1 MILEDVFHPFALA
14 LKRLTES
21 GDSYLTSEL
30 GIYRQTNIHRPE
42 SSHTMTSI
50 DPKKQVAIDE
60 VDAIILSNLL
70 RESRTSFS
78 KIAEECKITVTS
90 VTNRYRRLHKEGIIK
105 GEIMQVNPHS
115 LGYHCVTLIGI
126 ISQKHKETDLLNYF
140 EKGGNNFNSVKF
152 GPVTKYVKFGT
163 FAKYIATTGIALK
176 NVGEL
181 ATVQRSLESNR
192 LIKRADVFISSLEI
206 VTPDHPENLI
216 VSPCSGRIEY
226 KKTEIKPVE
235 VEMDEIDRKIA
246 RILAERS
253 RTPFG
258 RIGEELGITTKT
270 VIQRYRKIRG
280 NVLTLST
287 ITIDLNKLGYTAG
300 ALLLIRLENKLRTT
314 EIMNQLLAIP
324 NLIHLNN
331 FVGPFDLLAHIV
343 FKSFSE
349 YFQIMERIRIIE
361 GIDEMEISLV
371 PGFPVWPHNGFA
383 NLL

>member
-1 MILEDVFHPFALA
+1 
-14 LKRLTES
+14 
-21 GDSYLTSEL
+21 
-30 GIYRQTNIHRPE
+30 
-42 SSHTMTSI
+42 MTSI

-90 VTNRYRRLHKEGIIK
+90 VTNRYRRLHKEGIIN
-105 GEIMQVNPHS
+105 GEIMQVNPFS
-115 LGYHCVTLIGI
+115 LGYHCAALFGI

-140 EKGGNNFNSVKF
+140 EKNSYNFS
-152 GPVTKYVKFGT
+152 PVKFGT
-163 FAKYIATTGIALK
+163 FTKYAATTTIALK

-181 ATVQRSLESNR
+181 TTIQRCLETNR
-192 LIKRADVFISSLEI
+192 LVKRADAFISSPETVI
-206 VTPDHPENLI
+206 ADHPENLI

-246 RILAERS
+246 RILTHRS

-300 ALLLIRLENKLRTT
+300 ALLLIRLENKSRTT
-314 EIMNQLLAIP
+314 EIINQLLIIP

-331 FVGPFDLLAHIV
+331 FTGPYDLLAHIV
-343 FKSFSE
+343 FKSFPE
-349 YFQIMERIRIIE
+349 YFQLIERISTIK

-371 PGFPVWPHNGFA
+371 PGFPLWPQNHFA